1 MQKCLQ
7 FSGTKQL
14 LFRSLWATA
23 RKRLKIKSDSAN
35 NVTGEQLPPEFF
47 DVRIQDFKRQKNTTA
62 KHSGVIMTGL

>member
-1 MQKCLQ
+1 VLRLVAV
-7 FSGTKQL
+7 SV
-14 LFRSLWATA
+14 TA
-23 RKRLKIKSDSAN
+23 KRLKIKSDSAN